1 MKSKIV
7 RQLGAMLLAGAMIVT
22 SGNVTTYAAEQT
34 DESVEVEETPENDNM
49 DAETQMEDS
58 DFIIEDDESQDELYG
73 AYRKDR
79 QKLEEG
85 DGYLICKEIV
95 NGDER
100 IVAHLFVDDSETDRK
115 PDEILKSILSYK
127 FMDENSIVAL
137 TTRYRHIT
145 IPKSVVMVL
154 KEKNM
159 GLGIVTAYYDSL
171 EYDEVYFDKIDN
183 TNNDDSFRVEY
194 DKDKE
199 LLDRLFD
206 MGIGCYMFTIMD
218 DDDSKNSF
226 DKLYGQG
233 EYSQAHYIRRD
244 LCSKDMSSENLKL
257 YYYDDNRDKYILLE
271 SDFGF
276 KYGKLISHKVIN
288 DVEYTIVNAS
298 VRANISEVNYY
309 GTYLVCN
316 SDLPDSMVYNLTGL
330 EKSGDNLFYYKN
342 GLRDT
347 SYTGLCD
354 YDGNTYYIKN
364 GIVDYSANMLY
375 DYNGSTW
382 NIKNGKVD
390 KTESVTMDNGMLVY
404 TKNGKTSDETTLC
417 KYNGEWYY
425 IHNGKV
431 DYNAN
436 TLCKYNG
443 SWWYVQNGKVS
454 FKYTGL
460 CKYNG
465 SWWYVSGGRVNF
477 NATGLCKYN
486 GSWWYVSGGRVNFNA
501 TGLCK
506 HNGSWWYVSGGRVNF
521 NATGLCKYNGSW
533 WYVSSGKVN
542 FNATGLCKYNGTW
555 WYVNKG
561 RVNFNYTG
569 LCKYNGNWFYVEKGA
584 VRFKTTLCKYNG
596 TWWYINNGVVNFSKT
611 TLCKYGKNWY
621 AVSKGKVAWNYTG
634 YMNYNGKK
642 YKVVKGI
649 VKF

>member
-7 RQLGAMLLAGAMIVT
+7 RQLGAMLIAGAMLVT

-34 DESVEVEETPENDNM
+34 DENAEVDVAQNE
-49 DAETQMEDS
+49 A
-58 DFIIEDDESQDELYG
+58 LYG
-73 AYRKDR
+73 AEMDDVE
-79 QKLEEG
+79 KLEKG
-85 DGYLICKEIV
+85 DGYFICKELL
-95 NGDER
+95 NGKEKYVAYILIDKTER
-100 IVAHLFVDDSETDRK
+100 SMDD
-115 PDEILKSILSYK
+115 ILKDIANSRYMTAGNVVAITTVKKIAKIDSNIIKKVRKYKWNIKLCARFYNPMDYHDIYFEKMNDEDKEYSFKVTYNTDESVIDNLKNKGILGYSFSIDSTDKNNVPYEK
-127 FMDENSIVAL
+127 FMEEGEV
-137 TTRYRHIT
+137 
-145 IPKSVVMVL
+145 
-154 KEKNM
+154 
-159 GLGIVTAYYDSL
+159 GLYECV
-171 EYDEVYFDKIDN
+171 DN
-183 TNNDDSFRVEY
+183 DFYKQPVPRE
-194 DKDKE
+194 
-199 LLDRLFD
+199 D
-206 MGIGCYMFTIMD
+206 M
-218 DDDSKNSF
+218 
-226 DKLYGQG
+226 
-233 EYSQAHYIRRD
+233 R
-244 LCSKDMSSENLKL
+244 L
-257 YYYDDNRDKYILLE
+257 YYYDENRDKYVLFDRGMYF
-271 SDFGF
+271 SCDQ
-276 KYGKLISHKVIN
+276 VIN
-288 DVEYTIVNAS
+288 NRDADRSYM
-298 VRANISEVNYY
+298 EVKSSKINCY
-309 GTYLVCN
+309 GTYLVC
-316 SDLPDSMVYNLTGL
+316 SADLPESMVFNLTGL
-330 EKSGDNLFYYKN
+330 EKSEDNLLYYKN

-354 YDGNTYYIKN
+354 YNGNTYYVKN
-364 GIVDYSANMLY
+364 GSVDYSVNMLY

-390 KTESVTMDNGMLVY
+390 KTESVTMNNGSLVY
-404 TKNGKTSDETTLC
+404 TKDGKTSNETTLC

-443 SWWYVQNGKVS
+443 SWWYVQNGKVN

-460 CKYNG
+460 CKFNG

-486 GSWWYVSGGRVNFNA
+486 GSWWYVSSGKVNFNY

-506 HNGSWWYVSGGRVNF
+506 YNGSWWYVSGGRVNF

-555 WYVNKG
+555 WYVSKG
-561 RVNFNYTG
+561 KVNFNATG
-569 LCKYNGNWFYVEKGA
+569 LCKFNGNWFYVEKGA

-596 TWWYINNGVVNFSKT
+596 TWWYINNGVVNFTKT
-611 TLCKYGKNWY
+611 TMCKYGKNWY

-634 YMNYNGKK
+634 YMNYNGKN